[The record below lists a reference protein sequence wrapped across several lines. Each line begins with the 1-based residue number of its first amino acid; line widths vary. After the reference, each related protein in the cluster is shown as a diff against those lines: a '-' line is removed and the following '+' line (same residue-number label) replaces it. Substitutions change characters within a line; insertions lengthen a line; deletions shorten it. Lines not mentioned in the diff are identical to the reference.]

1 MKKDISGIETEIIVK
16 KVKNISIKIKE
27 NGEVVLTVPQNRSI
41 AEAEKFFLSK
51 LNWIIKHKNES
62 SDFVR
67 CEVCDNGR
75 IFLFGEEVTLKF
87 TESSNNAAFLN
98 GDKLYVFFNGK
109 KLPKRIL
116 EEYLKIKLNEKL
128 KETFEKWEKITGLYS
143 SSVSIRKTTS
153 KWGSCTPKT
162 KRIRMSLYLACLP
175 LPCAEYVTLH
185 ELLHLKYPDHGK
197 RFHNALDYYMPQW
210 KKIRKFMRENGGKM
224 RIGL

>member
-1 MKKDISGIETEIIVK
+1 MKKDIGGIETEIIVK
-16 KVKNISIKIKE
+16 KVKNISIKVKE
-27 NGEVVLTVPQNRSI
+27 NGEVVLTVPQNRCI
-41 AEAEKFFLSK
+41 AEAERFFLSK
-51 LNWIIKHKNES
+51 LNWVIKHKSES

-116 EEYLKIKLNEKL
+116 EEYLKIELNEKL
-128 KETFEKWEKITGLYS
+128 KETFEKWEKITGLYP

-162 KRIRMSLYLACLP
+162 KGIRMSLYLACLP
-175 LPCAEYVTLH
+175 LPCTEYVTLH

-197 RFHNALDYYMPQW
+197 GFHRALDYYMPQW
-210 KKIRKFMRENGGKM
+210 KKIRKFMRENGGRM
-224 RIGL
+224 RIVL